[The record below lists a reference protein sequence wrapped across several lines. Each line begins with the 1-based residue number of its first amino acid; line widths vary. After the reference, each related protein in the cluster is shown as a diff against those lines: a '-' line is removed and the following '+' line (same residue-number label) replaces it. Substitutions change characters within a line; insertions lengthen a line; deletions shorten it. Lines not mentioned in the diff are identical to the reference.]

1 MKPVHCGASLSHHLH
16 TICQNHHCSENAAG
30 DREGNSRLATV
41 IATVAVQ
48 LTFLTSP
55 HGFKSMLSL
64 GPRPSHPLLQRKIGK
79 TRRGGG
85 SGQVGTEYHHGMLH
99 AVAGYE

>member
-1 MKPVHCGASLSHHLH
+1 MNPVHCGASLSHHLH

-48 LTFLTSP
+48 LTFLASP
-55 HGFKSMLSL
+55 HGFKSMLCYCTLTTTMYNISVHHL
-64 GPRPSHPLLQRKIGK
+64 SYFLVPR
-79 TRRGGG
+79 
-85 SGQVGTEYHHGMLH
+85 
-99 AVAGYE
+99 